1 MLRELFSDQWEEMT
15 DAELL
20 QARTDLA
27 GLVEAVKMND
37 KEKSLREVVNKL
49 ELLETNNENFII

>member
-1 MLRELFSDQWEEMT
+1 MLSELFKDDWESMT
-15 DAELL
+15 EAELL

-37 KEKSLREVVNKL
+37 KEKSLREVIANSS
-49 ELLETNNENFII
+49 

>member
-37 KEKSLREVVNKL
+37 KEAFER
-49 ELLETNNENFII
+49 